1 MSLKFPSLQQLSFL
15 VSLLTADSF
24 PLPSPRGSNQV
35 LDVCARVRA
44 HMNACTCT
52 RMHAQG
58 ERVLRFVVIDVP
70 CVGHCRG
77 LNSALRKQLDRRHQS
92 GQVAHDL
99 LLFFQKSG
107 DTSVFSPVRSK
118 ENHFLMGSG
127 MKGRSCYAAQLSG
140 LLCTSAHGRPLVVQG
155 CVYLNCLRASVGRLH
170 CPPVHSGILMGV
182 LPERAEGAG
191 ELHPAEP
198 WQSVAWARK
207 SQAWAFVPSFCSLPS
222 FLLLL
227 HD

>member
-1 MSLKFPSLQQLSFL
+1 
-15 VSLLTADSF
+15 
-24 PLPSPRGSNQV
+24 
-35 LDVCARVRA
+35 
-44 HMNACTCT
+44 MNARTCT

-107 DTSVFSPVRSK
+107 DTSVFSPVHSK

-155 CVYLNCLRASVGRLH
+155 GLCVPKLLQNKCWKAALS
-170 CPPVHSGILMGV
+170 S
-182 LPERAEGAG
+182 
-191 ELHPAEP
+191 
-198 WQSVAWARK
+198 S
-207 SQAWAFVPSFCSLPS
+207 AFWDLDGCAA
-222 FLLLL
+222 
-227 HD
+227 